1 MYNTDVSK
9 IKPNTNLIGRNVVY
23 FETIDST
30 NTVAKQGD
38 YKNGTVKLLVKSQPD
53 LKKIKKAVSSGTTSL
68 VEVIVEPRAN
78 VYPMIPAGKHVSEMY
93 FK

>member
-1 MYNTDVSK
+1 MCSSD
-9 IKPNTNLIGRNVVY
+9 L
-23 FETIDST
+23 DS
-30 NTVAKQGD
+30 A
-38 YKNGTVKLLVKSQPD
+38 
-53 LKKIKKAVSSGTTSL
+53 IKKAVNSGVTNV